1 MSKSITA
8 PGDNSHAHRCAVCDA
23 QIPCDNPENAQ
34 LCEVG
39 ATICAPCEEGFRD
52 QDADQISDDRERS
65 KLWDYASDDG
75 FDEMFKGE
83 DQMGKQMLED
93 SQAIPDSPVVA
104 ASAQEESEA
113 NPSPRAKMLRPGKR
127 RRS

>member
-1 MSKSITA
+1 MNRTVTA
-8 PGDNSHAHRCAVCDA
+8 PGGNSHIHRCVVCDT
-23 QIPCDNPENAQ
+23 QIPCDNPGDAQ

-52 QDADQISDDRERS
+52 QDAREPSDDREGAR
-65 KLWDYASDDG
+65 LGDEESDDG
-75 FDEMFKGE
+75 FDEMLKGE
-83 DQMGKQMLED
+83 DQMGNQMLED

-104 ASAQEESEA
+104 AVAQEEREE
-113 NPSPRAKMLRPGKR
+113 NPNLHAKTPRAGKR